1 MPCQHNT
8 SSKAKRPWSAKV
20 HRMFSKEG
28 WILSDHALATFPLT
42 IFAGYAYL
50 TETIFIFTMKCC
62 TTHSTGTKRNPPR
75 IVELARRLEPQG
87 WIYDVP
93 PSSLLNDEKQ
103 RSRTSL
109 VSYASSGVFQ
119 LQGASKWRIR
129 CPGFASIAGTGDPLT
144 GYKKIEEG
152 RVADH
157 TVTSCFQLSLR
168 IKDPQGAIKKLWRNT
183 T

>member
-1 MPCQHNT
+1 MLCRASTIRQ
-8 SSKAKRPWSAKV
+8 ARPNDPEAQQSIECSLKT
-20 HRMFSKEG
+20 G
-28 WILSDHALATFPLT
+28 WILSYHALATFPLT

-50 TETIFIFTMKCC
+50 TERIFIFTMKCC

-93 PSSLLNDEKQ
+93 RSSLLNDEKQ

-119 LQGASKWRIR
+119 LQGASK
-129 CPGFASIAGTGDPLT
+129 
-144 GYKKIEEG
+144 
-152 RVADH
+152 
-157 TVTSCFQLSLR
+157 
-168 IKDPQGAIKKLWRNT
+168 
-183 T
+183 

>member
-8 SSKAKRPWSAKV
+8 SSKAKRPWRATV
-20 HRMFSKEG
+20 HTIFSKEG
-28 WILSDHALATFPLT
+28 WILSYHALATFPLT

-50 TETIFIFTMKCC
+50 TETIFIYTMKCC

-75 IVELARRLEPQG
+75 TVGLARRLEPQG

-93 PSSLLNDEKQ
+93 PLSLLNGEKQ
-103 RSRTSL
+103 RSRT
-109 VSYASSGVFQ
+109 SSGVFQ

-129 CPGFASIAGTGDPLT
+129 CPGFARIAGTGDPLT
-144 GYKKIEEG
+144 WYKTIEEG
-152 RVADH
+152 WVADH
-157 TVTSCFQLSLR
+157 TVTSSFHLSLR